1 MSLPVK
7 PLISKPVQYGLTG
20 AALGGTLG
28 LGIPYVSGTL
38 DPSDYV
44 RGGMMA
50 LTMGTGGMLRGR
62 LTDLAERFTRQGEE
76 LAALRMQVA
85 KQAAPQGVLGPR
97 LYPKEAAP
105 RTLQGAARNLT
116 GALREA
122 PVSVPWHQAALEAT
136 GTLTGSGADE
146 LLGAGV
152 GALSHLGS
160 VAKSTFR
167 PPLPLGHERVLS
179 FHTVPQKALGY
190 AVDAPGYA
198 MDFAAQVLRAS
209 AGIKQAAPWGRLG
222 LPEALDLGLGALSA
236 GQMANWAL
244 SDNMD
249 AQHKPLA
256 AALGAAAV
264 GAGMTV
270 AAPKVEALLAR
281 VQRPFWA
288 GHWLNKAT
296 RELTQAAEQ
305 GNGEAAQMLAH
316 ISTPHG
322 AQEVIDAQ
330 CRAVAQG
337 AMPLARYGIGAVA
350 APLAVEAGQMASE
363 QINPTFQDQVASTF
377 GQARGVRR
385 FWG

>member
-1 MSLPVK
+1 MTLPVK
-7 PLISKPVQYGLTG
+7 PLIPKPVQYGLTG

-28 LGIPYVSGTL
+28 LGVPYVSGTL
-38 DPSDYV
+38 DPSDYI

-62 LTDLAERFTRQGEE
+62 LTDLAERFTHQGEE
-76 LAALRMQVA
+76 LAALRAQMA
-85 KQAAPQGVLGPR
+85 KHGAPAPPSGTILGPP
-97 LYPKEAAP
+97 LYPK
-105 RTLQGAARNLT
+105 T
-116 GALREA
+116 
-122 PVSVPWHQAALEAT
+122 
-136 GTLTGSGADE
+136 
-146 LLGAGV
+146 
-152 GALSHLGS
+152 
-160 VAKSTFR
+160 
-167 PPLPLGHERVLS
+167 
-179 FHTVPQKALGY
+179 
-190 AVDAPGYA
+190 
-198 MDFAAQVLRAS
+198 
-209 AGIKQAAPWGRLG
+209 AAPWGRIG
-222 LPEALDLGLGALSA
+222 VPEALDLGLGALSA

-249 AQHKPLA
+249 AQHKPVA
-256 AALGAAAV
+256 AALGAVTV
-264 GAGMTV
+264 GAGMTLV
-270 AAPKVEALLAR
+270 APKVEALLAR

-337 AMPLARYGIGAVA
+337 AMPLARYGIGVVA